1 MTGDVAYRRADGSD
15 IERTYEVMLEANEE
29 LNSRLHRTIDIEDTA
44 PPTRALA
51 VRRSGLRYDPERF
64 WVAEAGGRIVG
75 FGLAT
80 MRRHLWYLAALHVIP
95 DYQSR
100 GIGRELLRRC
110 LAGEA
115 PGATRLTITEAEQP
129 VSNALYGR
137 FGMFPQVPIL
147 QLEGRARDGAGP
159 ASELHSSII
168 NVGDCAGPDLARVDE
183 QIFGTAR
190 PEDHECWLGMPT
202 MQGLRLIDGDQTVGY
217 LYLDGNGVIG
227 PLATND
233 QRYLVPAIQLA
244 ARAALERRIDVVR
257 ARVPGVARLALA
269 HLLNH
274 GFRIG
279 PSIYLLLTSKD
290 IEGLDRYLFSGG
302 DALY

>member
-1 MTGDVAYRRADGSD
+1 
-15 IERTYEVMLEANEE
+15 MLEANEE
-29 LNSRLHRTIDIEDTA
+29 LNSRLHRTIDIEDTS

-51 VRRSGLRYDPERF
+51 VRGSALQHDRERF
-64 WVAEAGGRIVG
+64 WVAEDGGRIVG

-80 MRRHLWYLAALHVIP
+80 VRRHLWYLAALHVIP

-115 PGATRLTITEAEQP
+115 SDSIRLTITEAAQP

-147 QLEGRARDGAGP
+147 HLEGPPWVRPGGTL
-159 ASELHSSII
+159 ELRSSVIDP
-168 NVGDCAGPDLARVDE
+168 GDCAATDLARIDE
-183 QIFGTAR
+183 PIFGTAR
-190 PEDHECWLGMPT
+190 PEDHACWLRMPT
-202 MQGLRLIDGDQTVGY
+202 MQGLRLLDGDHVVGY
-217 LYLDGNGVIG
+217 VYLDGNGVIG
-227 PLATND
+227 PLATTD
-233 QRYLVPAIQLA
+233 PRYLPSSLEIASQA
-244 ARAALERRIDVVR
+244 ASEREIDVIR
-257 ARVPGVARLALA
+257 ARVPGIARLALG
-269 HLLNH
+269 HLLDL